1 MIQIYHFGGFFMKY
15 CSTCGKEIQDAA
27 VICPHCGCPT
37 ANYQATQQTNNVHTH
52 SDYYPKLKEYAGRV
66 NSIFVFSI
74 LSLALCMGIG
84 IIFAIINLIK
94 INTLKPFD
102 YGKNLTN
109 PTEIAEYN
117 AIEKKLKTSRI
128 MTAIGLG
135 IAFILIFII
144 VVMSQM

>member
-1 MIQIYHFGGFFMKY
+1 MKY
-15 CSTCGKEIQDAA
+15 CSTCGKEIHDAA

-37 ANYQATQQTNNVHTH
+37 ANYQAAQQTNKVHTH
-52 SDYYPKLKEYAGRV
+52 SNYYPELKEYAGKV
-66 NSIFVFSI
+66 NSIFVFAI

-84 IIFAIINLIK
+84 IIFAIINLIR
-94 INTLKPFD
+94 INTLKPFTN
-102 YGKNLTN
+102 GKNLTN

-117 AIEKKLKTSRI
+117 TVEKKLKTGSI

-135 IAFILIFII
+135 ISLFLIFII